1 MTKRMEPTVADLP
14 EHRVEVVEAG
24 QSAAGGWQPCQ
35 MDHNIKFDTR
45 SIESYCFADWHPE
58 VYDAFVLAA
67 AVEYC
72 DRGKRRQQGIWGRDI
87 YLRVR
92 VHNPTLWSD
101 AGVDDV
107 LSVLTGD
114 KWRFEFL
121 QRGAPVPRPRQVPF
135 TMDDDAYAVIP
146 FSDGL
151 DSLAVSCL
159 IEGECGRL
167 LRVRLGTIP
176 SSRRNG
182 LLPFAGVPFRVTGFR
197 AVESSFRSRSFKF
210 ALLAGVAAFLAGLN
224 KIIVAESG
232 QGILGPSLVPVGQEY
247 EDLRSHPYF
256 LGRMSTFLGRLLGA
270 DVRYVYPRIW
280 HTKAETLTEYFRT
293 RSRGI
298 GAWQDTRSCWQDQR
312 HSSVSGVWRQCGIC
326 SACLLRRMSLYAAGR
341 REACS
346 TYVWESLAASSFREG
361 AAAGYEVRGKAMY
374 SHFVSGV
381 ADLDRLAKLHSSPWD
396 RHTLNRQ
403 IRRLCHSPGLGGGG
417 SLDEAN
423 VRSKVLRLLEQHARE
438 WREFKESLG
447 ESSFLVQLLE
457 GRAQ

>member
-24 QSAAGGWQPCQ
+24 QSAADGWQPCQ

-114 KWRFEFL
+114 KWRCEFI
-121 QRGAPVPRPRQVPF
+121 QRGAPVPRPR
-135 TMDDDAYAVIP
+135 
-146 FSDGL
+146 
-151 DSLAVSCL
+151 
-159 IEGECGRL
+159 
-167 LRVRLGTIP
+167 
-176 SSRRNG
+176 
-182 LLPFAGVPFRVTGFR
+182 
-197 AVESSFRSRSFKF
+197 
-210 ALLAGVAAFLAGLN
+210 
-224 KIIVAESG
+224 
-232 QGILGPSLVPVGQEY
+232 
-247 EDLRSHPYF
+247 
-256 LGRMSTFLGRLLGA
+256 
-270 DVRYVYPRIW
+270 
-280 HTKAETLTEYFRT
+280 
-293 RSRGI
+293 
-298 GAWQDTRSCWQDQR
+298 QDTRSCWQDQR

-361 AAAGYEVRGKAMY
+361 AAAGYEGRGKAMY

-403 IRRLCHSPGLGGGG
+403 IKRLCRSPDLGVGG
-417 SLDEAN
+417 SLDETN
-423 VRSKVLRLLEQHARE
+423 VRSKVLRLLEQHARVAGIHGE
-438 WREFKESLG
+438 LGREFVPSPTT
-447 ESSFLVQLLE
+447 
-457 GRAQ
+457 